1 MIRRGTRLVVG
12 HPWIVIGL
20 WAVAILATV
29 VLLFPGLGKVPQT
42 DLSLP
47 SGTDSVRAQNILQQ
61 HFPDRSHADTL
72 AVVVVD
78 QRTLGARDAQVAQ
91 SLTSWLESQSF
102 ASSVAP
108 AIPSQDREAMLI
120 DVTLA
125 SGADTTAN
133 GAAIEHHLSN
143 LDLPSGVQVTAIG
156 TPIVDQDLTSST
168 GGSIGS
174 ASGGSGS
181 SLLSPLRIISLL
193 LVLVVLALVYRSP
206 LAVLTP
212 LLTILAA
219 LVVALGVTGWA
230 AVHLSLPFSSFT
242 DTFLFAAMLGA
253 GTNYGLFL
261 ISRYREGLGAGLP
274 PREALE
280 LGLSRVAEAILCS
293 GFTVV
298 VSMSLMLAVSFGFL
312 RALAPIAIGVGVM
325 LIAGLT
331 LLPAL
336 MRILGRALLWPA
348 RPRAG
353 SAQTATRGFWRGVGN
368 VVTRHPV
375 LTGGAVAVV
384 LLPLATIGVTTGI
397 SFDSIA
403 SFPASSETQMAEQAL
418 TTHFAGQDSSI
429 TLLTQGQADPAAV
442 KGAVS
447 RVSGVVAVSA
457 PRTSGDVTTW
467 SVSMRGTSESTQ
479 AVNEVTA
486 IENAAGSA
494 APHATVLSS
503 GDATNTRDTEQILD
517 HDLLLVMALIG
528 ATVLVLLGI
537 LLRSVIQPIYL
548 VLTTALSVAASIGIV
563 ALIYRAIGVPVFWT
577 VPIFSLVFLV
587 SLGQDFNILLV
598 SRIKRELEEHPRRE
612 AIARAVG
619 ATGGVISSC
628 GLVMVV
634 SFATIV
640 HLQFYLIQQ
649 IGATVVIGLLLDT
662 FVVRPVLVPALA
674 TLLWRGARRGT
685 LPMARIA

>member
-1 MIRRGTRLVVG
+1 
-12 HPWIVIGL
+12 
-20 WAVAILATV
+20 
-29 VLLFPGLGKVPQT
+29 
-42 DLSLP
+42 
-47 SGTDSVRAQNILQQ
+47 
-61 HFPDRSHADTL
+61 
-72 AVVVVD
+72 
-78 QRTLGARDAQVAQ
+78 
-91 SLTSWLESQSF
+91 
-102 ASSVAP
+102 
-108 AIPSQDREAMLI
+108 
-120 DVTLA
+120 
-125 SGADTTAN
+125 
-133 GAAIEHHLSN
+133 
-143 LDLPSGVQVTAIG
+143 
-156 TPIVDQDLTSST
+156 
-168 GGSIGS
+168 
-174 ASGGSGS
+174 
-181 SLLSPLRIISLL
+181 
-193 LVLVVLALVYRSP
+193 
-206 LAVLTP
+206 
-212 LLTILAA
+212 
-219 LVVALGVTGWA
+219 
-230 AVHLSLPFSSFT
+230 
-242 DTFLFAAMLGA
+242 
-253 GTNYGLFL
+253 
-261 ISRYREGLGAGLP
+261 
-274 PREALE
+274 
-280 LGLSRVAEAILCS
+280 VAEAILCS

-336 MRILGRALLWPA
+336 MRVLGGALLWPV
-348 RPRAG
+348 RPRTG
-353 SAQTATRGFWRGVGN
+353 SAQSATRGVWRGVGN
-368 VVTRHPV
+368 LVTSHPI
-375 LTGGAVAVV
+375 LTGGAVAAV
-384 LLPLATIGVTTGI
+384 LIPLALVGVTTGI

-403 SFPASSETQMAEQAL
+403 SFPATSETQMAEQAL

-429 TLLTQGQADPAAV
+429 TLLTQGQRDPAAV
-442 KGAVS
+442 RAAVS

-457 PRTSGDVTTW
+457 PRTSGDVTAW
-467 SVSMRGTSESTQ
+467 SVSMHGTSESTQ

-486 IENAAGSA
+486 IENAARRA

-503 GDATNTRDTEQILD
+503 GDATNTRDTEQVLD

-528 ATVLVLLGI
+528 ATVLVLLAI
-537 LLRSVIQPIYL
+537 LLRSLIQPIYL

-634 SFATIV
+634 SFATII

-674 TLLWRGARRGT
+674 TLLWRSGRRGA
-685 LPMARIA
+685 LPKARIA